1 MDLTSHQK
9 VPLGNDVVDLR
20 SNSAKIKSFNDS
32 ISSLGIPI
40 EKVTFIYHPDTG
52 LVEFD
57 NYTMGRNKIKKN
69 RGPYARRGEIAAVSV
84 KFMKGLE
91 SDIVAIVG
99 IDGMNEAEKY
109 VALTRSKN
117 LIYLL

>member
-1 MDLTSHQK
+1 MK
-9 VPLGNDVVDLR
+9 
-20 SNSAKIKSFNDS
+20 
-32 ISSLGIPI
+32 
-40 EKVTFIYHPDTG
+40 
-52 LVEFD
+52 FD
-57 NYTMGRNKIKKN
+57 NHRSKSKSKDKKRKKKKRKKRNKIKKN